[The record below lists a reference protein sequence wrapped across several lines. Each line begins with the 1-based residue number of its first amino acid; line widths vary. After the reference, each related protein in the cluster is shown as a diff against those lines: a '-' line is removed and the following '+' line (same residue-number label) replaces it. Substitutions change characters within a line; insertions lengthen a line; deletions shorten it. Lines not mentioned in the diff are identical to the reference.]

1 MLTKVWLHR
10 ASSSGYLWTMQV
22 HSQANTSLKVVAVL
36 TTTSMQHCSP
46 QRHVLLGA
54 AGLAYLDKQTMSV
67 TLTTL
72 CHGTRSISEA
82 MCHKRDT

>member
-46 QRHVLLGA
+46 QRHVPLGA
-54 AGLAYLDKQTMSV
+54 AGLAYLDNDKQTQV
-67 TLTTL
+67 L
-72 CHGTRSISEA
+72 RIS
-82 MCHKRDT
+82 HRFVS